1 MKFRRT
7 FKVETV
13 QNMGSDEMIARAARN
28 ERVPKVRDRPTTSHH
43 ANARWEAS
51 TDVFGMPSNR
61 PQGDVGRAK
70 GLCKMTTID
79 HQQAAVRASAKALFA
94 MQHRV
99 GEEKFDTRP
108 YGALSA
114 AATREATTALDA
126 ATPHLR
132 AAWEQEL
139 ARAVK
144 RLPWNGVTH
153 GGTMVP
159 LDAVL
164 ALLEGGGE

>member
-1 MKFRRT
+1 
-7 FKVETV
+7 
-13 QNMGSDEMIARAARN
+13 
-28 ERVPKVRDRPTTSHH
+28 
-43 ANARWEAS
+43 
-51 TDVFGMPSNR
+51 
-61 PQGDVGRAK
+61 
-70 GLCKMTTID
+70 MTTID
-79 HQQAAVRASAKALFA
+79 HQQAAK
-94 MQHRV
+94 
-99 GEEKFDTRP
+99 
-108 YGALSA
+108 SA
-114 AATREATTALDA
+114 AAEKIIDAVTAFVRDHKPISGGEVAKVALTA

-164 ALLEGGGE
+164 ALLEGGGACCEHSKCPGGSICCCQ

>member
-1 MKFRRT
+1 M
-7 FKVETV
+7 V
-13 QNMGSDEMIARAARN
+13 QSLRVTESGLNQGLAAGN
-28 ERVPKVRDRPTTSHH
+28 ERLPKVRDRPTTSHH

-70 GLCKMTTID
+70 GLCKMTTIN
-79 HQQAAVRASAKALFA
+79 HQQAA
-94 MQHRV
+94 
-99 GEEKFDTRP
+99 E
-108 YGALSA
+108 YA
-114 AATREATTALDA
+114 AAEKIIDAVTAFVRDHKPISGGEVAKVALTA
-126 ATPHLR
+126 AAPHLR

-164 ALLEGGGE
+164 ALLEGVEHDDEV

>member
-1 MKFRRT
+1 
-7 FKVETV
+7 
-13 QNMGSDEMIARAARN
+13 
-28 ERVPKVRDRPTTSHH
+28 
-43 ANARWEAS
+43 
-51 TDVFGMPSNR
+51 
-61 PQGDVGRAK
+61 
-70 GLCKMTTID
+70 MTTID
-79 HQQAAVRASAKALFA
+79 HQQAAIDAAMPVMRRRDRCPNDSDCLACKAG
-94 MQHRV
+94 V
-99 GEEKFDTRP
+99 GQIL
-108 YGALSA
+108 A
-114 AATREATTALDA
+114 A

-164 ALLEGGGE
+164 ALLEGGDNQ